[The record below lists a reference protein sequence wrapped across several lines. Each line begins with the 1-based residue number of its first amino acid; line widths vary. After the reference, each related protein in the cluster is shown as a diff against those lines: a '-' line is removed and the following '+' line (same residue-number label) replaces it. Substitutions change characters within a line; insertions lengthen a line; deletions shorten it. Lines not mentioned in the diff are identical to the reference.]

1 MKFRR
6 IAATA
11 AAALLL
17 AVTVIISACTQTA
30 AAKIK
35 VTFDY
40 NDRFSSPKTVEIDG
54 GSAVGKPEDP
64 ARTGYSF
71 VYWYSDD
78 PATEYNFSSPVTADL
93 TLYAKWEEK
102 NFVVTIFEYEGKKP
116 VTHTVADGDT
126 FAKPKD
132 PERDGYTFEGWFAD
146 EKCLTAFNFAK
157 PITSDVTIYAKWL
170 EVGATYFAVSFNYN
184 YTGSPEAK
192 VADVKEG
199 DKAVKPADP
208 VRTGYIFDG
217 WFTEAECK
225 NAFDFNAAITADT
238 QIFAGWTE
246 IKGVKTYKFEAELC
260 DLSELKGTGY
270 SNEASNKDMIQREA
284 GNKPAASNGFWV
296 GYMYLNGCSLT
307 FEFESETEITDAT
320 LKLRLSAEFV
330 NELVLKADEFTV
342 ELNGKKVDY
351 SDIHITGIDAGISAA
366 KHPFKDFTVGENLTL
381 NAGKNTVV
389 LIVNNGTP
397 MTGTDGKPAGGK
409 IAATAPL
416 IDCVKVVTS
425 ATLSYNPNTKFL
437 TDKYA
442 WWDFDTDYEGYIEE

>member
-11 AAALLL
+11 AAVLLL
-17 AVTVIISACTQTA
+17 AVTLIISACTQTET
-30 AAKIK
+30 AKIK

-40 NDRFSSPKTVEIDG
+40 NDGFSSPKTVEIDG

-71 VYWYSDD
+71 VYWYSAD

-102 NFVVTIFEYEGKKP
+102 NFVVTIFEYEGKTTP
-116 VTHTVADGDT
+116 YTVADGDT

-132 PERDGYTFEGWFAD
+132 PEKRDGYTFDGWYAD
-146 EKCLTAFNFAK
+146 ESRLIKFNFAK

-170 EVGATYFAVSFNYN
+170 EVGATYFNVSFNYN
-184 YTGSPEAK
+184 YTGSPA
-192 VADVKEG
+192 ALSNPVKEG
-199 DKAVKPADP
+199 EKAVKPADP

-225 NAFDFNAAITADT
+225 NAFDFNAPITADT
-238 QIFAGWTE
+238 QIYAGWTE
-246 IKGVKTYKFEAELC
+246 IKGVKTYKFDAELC
-260 DLSELKGTGY
+260 DLSALKGTGY
-270 SNEASNKDMIQREA
+270 SNEAEKGGMIQREV
-284 GNKPAASNGFWV
+284 GNKPEASNGFWV
-296 GYMYLNGCSLT
+296 GYMYIKGCSLT
-307 FEFESETEITDAT
+307 FEFESEEEISDAT

-330 NELVLKADEFTV
+330 NELVLKSDEFTV
-342 ELNGKKVDY
+342 ELNGKKIDY

-381 NAGKNTVV
+381 KAGKNTVV
-389 LIVNNGTP
+389 LTVNNNKP
-397 MTGTDGKPAGGK
+397 MAGTDGKPAGGK

-416 IDCVKVVTS
+416 IDCIKVVTS
-425 ATLSYNPNTKFL
+425 AALSWMPNTKEL
-437 TDKYA
+437 IDKYK
-442 WWDFDTDYEGYIEE
+442 WWDFDTEYKGYIEE